1 MPVEM
6 LPFRKRSRFKTA
18 DSQSKLMHAEEYARE
33 KMERLCAAAVE
44 LQAALEREP
53 MKAGYNMHVETLAIA
68 AKTATNLARQ
78 VRPLSTI
85 S

>member
-1 MPVEM
+1 MV
-6 LPFRKRSRFKTA
+6 
-18 DSQSKLMHAEEYARE
+18 MHALTVMGARYAEEYARQ

-44 LQAALEREP
+44 LQSALEGVP

-78 VRPLSTI
+78 VEHCLPGWQIARPRS
-85 S
+85 

>member
-1 MPVEM
+1 MRFS
-6 LPFRKRSRFKTA
+6 LSLDRSTVCLLLIGPKWC
-18 DSQSKLMHAEEYARE
+18 AEDYARE
-33 KMERLCAAAVE
+33 KMERLCASAVD

-78 VRPLSTI
+78 VSVFLLFP
-85 S
+85 